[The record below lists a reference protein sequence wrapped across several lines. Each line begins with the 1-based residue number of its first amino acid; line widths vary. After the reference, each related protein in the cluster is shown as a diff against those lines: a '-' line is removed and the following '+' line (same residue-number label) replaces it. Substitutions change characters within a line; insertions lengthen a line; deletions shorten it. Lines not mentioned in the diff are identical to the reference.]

1 MVAAIAAIVSVKTN
15 VSMVDATV
23 CSSGGGSACSGGGSD
38 ELDVAYGAGGQMLV
52 GMDVEPIDERR

>member
-1 MVAAIAAIVSVKTN
+1 MAAIAAIVSVKTS

-23 CSSGGGSACSGGGSD
+23 RRSSGGGSARSGGGSD

-52 GMDVEPIDERR
+52 GMVVEPIDERG